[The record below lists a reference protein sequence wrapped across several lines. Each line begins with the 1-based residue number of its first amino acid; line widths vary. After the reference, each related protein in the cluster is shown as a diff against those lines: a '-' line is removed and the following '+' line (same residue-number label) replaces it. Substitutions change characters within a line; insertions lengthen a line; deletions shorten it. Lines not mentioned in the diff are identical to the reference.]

1 MIRRSIALIAIVSGI
16 ALALV
21 GCGIPSD
28 STPRPITLD
37 STTTTIEDVPAP

>member
-1 MIRRSIALIAIVSGI
+1 MIRRRIALIVLAGAI
-16 ALALV
+16 ALPMV

-37 STTTTIEDVPAP
+37 PTTTTSEPAPAP